1 LSSAPPTIGRRI
13 LPWVAAAAL
22 AAAAVVI
29 VRDHTR
35 GDALSADEPVH
46 ILAGYF
52 QVKAKT
58 AIVNIEHPPLA
69 KALAGLAL
77 LPLPLSPLPEAVPM
91 GDRFTAFGHEFLF
104 ANRSSPDEIA
114 AAARA
119 PFLAVLAALVLLV
132 FAAARRRWG
141 TLPALFAA
149 ALLAFDPNM
158 LAHAGVVHTDLSAAL
173 AFLGTILC
181 WDWAQRRPSI
191 GRLAAAG
198 AVLGLAL
205 ATKFSAIYLIPI
217 LLLQGLLAART
228 SERPGKEALA
238 TIGRLAAVGAA
249 AIAVVLIVYA
259 PVTAKMNRAHQQQ
272 VIHEMV
278 ALRGAPN
285 LSAGIQAVARA
296 SPPLGHYLGGL
307 ASVVRQN
314 AEGGGINTLFGRVSD
329 RGFPEYFFV
338 AFAAKST
345 PAFLIVT
352 ALALAGF
359 VRGREGRQD
368 GALWL
373 LPVLVLFLASA
384 GSSYNIGIRH
394 MLPVYPL
401 LAMAGAGA
409 LSRLAAVRP
418 RAGVLLMAALPIA
431 SAAALAR
438 IHPHELSYFNAF
450 VGGPEGGRRMLS
462 DSNVDWGL
470 DLRRLSEELARR
482 GVSDPT
488 VAYFGG
494 DDVAYRVGVP
504 DFSAEPFVRGRVIAV
519 SAFLQ
524 AVGPA
529 YYAYHGAPQTAA
541 ALSRLL
547 AELESRGRRLG
558 RVGWSIDLW
567 ELMPPGEE
575 SGGTTGP

>member
-1 LSSAPPTIGRRI
+1 
-13 LPWVAAAAL
+13 
-22 AAAAVVI
+22 
-29 VRDHTR
+29 
-35 GDALSADEPVH
+35 
-46 ILAGYF
+46 
-52 QVKAKT
+52 
-58 AIVNIEHPPLA
+58 
-69 KALAGLAL
+69 
-77 LPLPLSPLPEAVPM
+77 
-91 GDRFTAFGHEFLF
+91 
-104 ANRSSPDEIA
+104 
-114 AAARA
+114 
-119 PFLAVLAALVLLV
+119 
-132 FAAARRRWG
+132 
-141 TLPALFAA
+141 
-149 ALLAFDPNM
+149 
-158 LAHAGVVHTDLSAAL
+158 
-173 AFLGTILC
+173 
-181 WDWAQRRPSI
+181 
-191 GRLAAAG
+191 
-198 AVLGLAL
+198 
-205 ATKFSAIYLIPI
+205 
-217 LLLQGLLAART
+217 
-228 SERPGKEALA
+228 
-238 TIGRLAAVGAA
+238 
-249 AIAVVLIVYA
+249 
-259 PVTAKMNRAHQQQ
+259 
-272 VIHEMV
+272 
-278 ALRGAPN
+278 
-285 LSAGIQAVARA
+285 VARV

-345 PAFLIVT
+345 PAFLIAT
-352 ALALAGF
+352 ALALAGL
-359 VRGREGRQD
+359 VRGHEGRQD

-373 LPVLVLFLASA
+373 LPVFVLFLASA

-401 LAMAGAGA
+401 LAMAGAGT
-409 LSRLAAVRP
+409 LSRLAAARP
-418 RAGVLLMAALPIA
+418 RAGFLLMAALPIA

-450 VGGPEGGRRMLS
+450 VGAPEGGRRLLS

-470 DLRRLSEELARR
+470 DLRRLSDELARR

-541 ALSRLL
+541 ALARLL

>member
-1 LSSAPPTIGRRI
+1 
-13 LPWVAAAAL
+13 V
-22 AAAAVVI
+22 
-29 VRDHTR
+29 
-35 GDALSADEPVH
+35 
-46 ILAGYF
+46 
-52 QVKAKT
+52 
-58 AIVNIEHPPLA
+58 
-69 KALAGLAL
+69 
-77 LPLPLSPLPEAVPM
+77 
-91 GDRFTAFGHEFLF
+91 
-104 ANRSSPDEIA
+104 
-114 AAARA
+114 
-119 PFLAVLAALVLLV
+119 
-132 FAAARRRWG
+132 
-141 TLPALFAA
+141 
-149 ALLAFDPNM
+149 
-158 LAHAGVVHTDLSAAL
+158 
-173 AFLGTILC
+173 
-181 WDWAQRRPSI
+181 
-191 GRLAAAG
+191 
-198 AVLGLAL
+198 
-205 ATKFSAIYLIPI
+205 
-217 LLLQGLLAART
+217 
-228 SERPGKEALA
+228 
-238 TIGRLAAVGAA
+238 
-249 AIAVVLIVYA
+249 
-259 PVTAKMNRAHQQQ
+259 
-272 VIHEMV
+272 
-278 ALRGAPN
+278 
-285 LSAGIQAVARA
+285 

-352 ALALAGF
+352 ALALAGLS
-359 VRGREGRQD
+359 RGREGRQD
-368 GALWL
+368 AALWL

-409 LSRLAAVRP
+409 LSRLAAARP